1 MQRRAL
7 RASARSPQL
16 EAPALQQPIERAGIA
31 SELEALV
38 ALHQKGALTDSEFAA
53 AKAKLAAAKELQEEF
68 LEREKRKTAER
79 MAKKEATAAAAA
91 TQSTESSS

>member
-1 MQRRAL
+1 MGVPSDVAHASDWRLSQVWSAALHAHDLRPDGLIYLSRFTGEPNLAVFERAL
-7 RASARSPQL
+7 S
-16 EAPALQQPIERAGIA
+16 
-31 SELEALV
+31 
-38 ALHQKGALTDSEFAA
+38 
-53 AKAKLAAAKELQEEF
+53 KLAAAKELQEEF